1 MFYCVFYHITLIL
14 FCYTLVQ
21 YQENVTVMS
30 VHSEIQYHTE
40 HVMRI
45 FCHIVKVDLRGLC

>member
-21 YQENVTVMS
+21 YQENVTVMN
-30 VHSEIQYHTE
+30 VT
-40 HVMRI
+40 
-45 FCHIVKVDLRGLC
+45 VKFNIILNMS